1 LLSLRVQTLA
11 LCELLGEV
19 TGESPRTLCSRTNPQ
34 RATGTTGRSIDA
46 AIDFHAYGQVV
57 LGAWAHTN
65 QPGPMHRLLNHV
77 GMEMAQA
84 MEPQVRHLTSGTFPD
99 WLHYAFDSLAYTVE
113 LPPESW
119 DMGNFL
125 LDGQLILGAARS
137 AYKVCPHTHSMRV
150 SGHSSW
156 GPSHPD

>member
-1 LLSLRVQTLA
+1 
-11 LCELLGEV
+11 
-19 TGESPRTLCSRTNPQ
+19 
-34 RATGTTGRSIDA
+34 
-46 AIDFHAYGQVV
+46 
-57 LGAWAHTN
+57 
-65 QPGPMHRLLNHV
+65 
-77 GMEMAQA
+77 MAQA
-84 MEPQVRHLTSGTFPD
+84 MEPQHYLYGTGDADGSAYLTSGTFPD